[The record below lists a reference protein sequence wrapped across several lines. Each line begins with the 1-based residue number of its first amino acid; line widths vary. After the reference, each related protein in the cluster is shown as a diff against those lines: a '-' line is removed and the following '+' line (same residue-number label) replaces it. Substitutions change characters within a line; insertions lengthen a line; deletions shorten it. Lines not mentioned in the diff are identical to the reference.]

1 MTRLLEALK
10 WLAAEVSADRDE
22 FRAKF
27 KQGADDLRDGLVA
40 HGLARYGRK
49 VDRWAVSEA
58 GGRML
63 DAEAAV
69 DG

>member
-1 MTRLLEALK
+1 MSRLLEALK
-10 WLAAEVSADRDE
+10 WLAAEVSADAYE

-40 HGLARYGRK
+40 HGLARHSRK
-49 VDRWAVSEA
+49 LDRWAISDA

-63 DAEAAV
+63 DAEASV
-69 DG
+69 DD